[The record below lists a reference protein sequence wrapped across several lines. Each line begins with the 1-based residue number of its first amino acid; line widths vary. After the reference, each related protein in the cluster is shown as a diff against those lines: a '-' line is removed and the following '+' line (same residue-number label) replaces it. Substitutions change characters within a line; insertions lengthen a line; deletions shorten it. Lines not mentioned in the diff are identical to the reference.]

1 MADKGLTRT
10 DYWNRVT
17 GSVRTGDTRHD
28 ETVTDIES
36 FLLPYGQAAMTGLHS
51 WGVADGFSVTA
62 TAGHAGL
69 TVSPG
74 VAIDA
79 SGQLIVLIAGG
90 LAETDPGIDPSDVAN
105 IPTVPVDTTGL
116 ALPTACAGAGGPQF
130 LTVRY
135 VEVSVGGLLGKAPA
149 LVPAPWL
156 RLQEVAGFSDAGVD
170 VGLGR

>member
-1 MADKGLTRT
+1 MADKGLART
-10 DYWNRVT
+10 DYLNRVT
-17 GSVRTGDTRHD
+17 SRVHTGDTRHD

-90 LAETDPGIDPSDVAN
+90 LAVTDPGIDPSDVAN
-105 IPTVPVDTTGL
+105 IPTVPVDTRRVTTG
-116 ALPTACAGAGGPQF
+116 PTYAWLDADAPACEPVTSGGP
-130 LTVRY
+130 
-135 VEVSVGGLLGKAPA
+135 S
-149 LVPAPWL
+149 
-156 RLQEVAGFSDAGVD
+156 S
-170 VGLGR
+170 